1 MQDVD
6 DFEPFLSDSIE
17 DGVARPYEVAAQPG
31 RELISCSAAEWKL
44 AKTIEAGHYAVN
56 RAIRGVRI
64 IDCDGAPDLCQF
76 YPGGGS

>member
-6 DFEPFLSDSIE
+6 DFESFISDPIE

-31 RELISCSAAEWKL
+31 CELISRPATERKL
-44 AKTIEAGHYAVN
+44 GKTIEASHDAVD
-56 RAIRGVRI
+56 RAIRGIWI